1 MDKYASMRENII
13 ENIDHLLL
21 QMDKDKKNDQA
32 FIDEEDIEDENFM
45 LVKQSLIKCS
55 NELEFIQD
63 LDKKIRQQ
71 AKKAEQQLKDKHKV
85 EVTGIND
92 RMASIKQ
99 ELQSSKEECKALK
112 SSQKELEKQAKK
124 KSQESKQ
131 QKSSK
136 SQSASRQKSMTM
148 KQTKSNKKLKAGDN
162 QLEDKTDTL

>member
-1 MDKYASMRENII
+1 MKECPRRE
-13 ENIDHLLL
+13 EFE
-21 QMDKDKKNDQA
+21 KKAEQCHRKFSQNKA
-32 FIDEEDIEDENFM
+32 W
-45 LVKQSLIKCS
+45 IKAA
-55 NELEFIQD
+55 
-63 LDKKIRQQ
+63 QQ